1 MKIGFIGGGRVVSW
15 QLERISKFNNFEFGG
30 IYDLDSNVRDF
41 YRQKG
46 LKVFEN
52 LEQFVKSN
60 LDVISICTPSDSHM
74 NVFLEVSELCNKG
87 QIITIEKPTFLKL
100 DDFRNAKQVIKNKNL
115 NIFPVFQN
123 RYNDAVQYAKKIIQN
138 QEQGKLLH
146 AKINLSW
153 CRPQRYYDQADWRG
167 MWRSDGGSLT
177 NQGIHFIDLAR
188 YICGEIKDVSFR
200 MDRADVSIECEN
212 VAVGSLRTTDGKL
225 VSIDINTVS
234 RPEDHIAE
242 VTLYSSEGFISLGGI
257 AANKVIECTQDF
269 SKNLNEN
276 FPNAYGYGHEKFF
289 FEIENFINTGE
300 KNGILSTLDDAEST
314 LKVLHAAYNSAANE
328 AIITSTSGP
337 FDEILGYSPN
347 LIEFR

>member
-15 QLERISKFNNFEFGG
+15 QLERISKFNNFEIGG
-30 IYDLDSNVRDF
+30 IYDLDSNIRDF
-41 YRQKG
+41 YREKG

-52 LEQFVKSN
+52 LEQLVKSN

-74 NVFLEVSELCNKG
+74 NVFLEVSQLCNKD

-100 DDFRNAKQVIKNKNL
+100 DDFRTAKQVIKNKNL

-123 RYNDAVQYAKKIIQN
+123 RYNEAVKYAKKIIQN
-138 QEQGKLLH
+138 QEQGILLH

-167 MWRSDGGSLT
+167 MWRSDGGALT

-188 YICGEIKDVSFR
+188 YLCGEIKDVSIR
-200 MDRADVSIECEN
+200 MDRADISIECEN
-212 VAVGSLRTTDGKL
+212 VAVGSLRTNDGKL

-257 AANKVIECTQDF
+257 AANKVNECTQNF
-269 SKNLNEN
+269 SNNFNEN

-289 FEIENFINTGE
+289 IEIENFINTGQ
-300 KNGILSTLDDAEST
+300 KNGILSTLDDAELT
-314 LKVLHAAYNSAANE
+314 LRVLHAAYNSAANE
-328 AIITSTSGP
+328 AIITPTSGP
-337 FDEILGYSPN
+337 FDNILGYSPN
-347 LIEFR
+347 HVEFK